1 MAIPVVNGE
10 RLEVAKIRV
19 VYPEAILKT
28 KEFRGDTFICL
39 RREAL
44 RDVARLLRDDPE
56 LEYKM
61 FSECTCVD
69 YSKWEFE
76 RDLPERFEVIYNL
89 FSLKYHSRIFL
100 KVGADD
106 GVPVPSLVEV
116 WPGAEYPEREVWD
129 LFGVVFEGHPKL
141 ARFLLP
147 DDWVGFPL
155 RKEVPL
161 GGEDVVFAQGDLGP
175 AVEDLSTPHAG
186 ESFEG
191 KTGTEDVSGR

>member
-1 MAIPVVNGE
+1 MPAPIYQGE
-10 RLEVAKIRV
+10 RLEVVKIREKF
-19 VYPEAILKT
+19 PSAIIKV
-28 KEFRGDTFICL
+28 KEFRGDTFICVTRESL
-39 RREAL
+39 RE
-44 RDVARLLRDDPE
+44 VCEFLRDDPD

-69 YSKWEFE
+69 YSKWEHE

-89 FSLKYHSRIFL
+89 FSLKYFSRIFI

-106 GVPVPSLVEV
+106 GIPVPTMTTV

-147 DDWVGFPL
+147 DDWVGHPL

-161 GGEDVVFAQGDLGP
+161 GGEDVDFAQGTKGP
-175 AVEDLSTPHAG
+175 AVEDVMMPHAG

-191 KTGTEDVSGR
+191 KTGSEEVSGR